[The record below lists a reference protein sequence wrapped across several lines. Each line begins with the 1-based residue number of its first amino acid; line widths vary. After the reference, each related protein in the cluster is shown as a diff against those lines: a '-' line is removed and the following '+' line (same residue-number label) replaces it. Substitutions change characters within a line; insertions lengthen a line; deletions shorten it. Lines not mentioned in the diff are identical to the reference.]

1 MTLKVKMIDELLKEG
16 KTKEDIFGENGL
28 IKQFV
33 KSVLERALQSELTT
47 HLGYEKHDIKG
58 KNSGN
63 SRNGVSTKQY

>member
-47 HLGYEKHDIKG
+47 HLG
-58 KNSGN
+58 
-63 SRNGVSTKQY
+63 